1 MTEGSLTRLLDQ
13 VNENATFHAR
23 ARQDPDGALAE
34 LGLRPWEPAAFT
46 CDDEDAL
53 RRLASARIQEDAR
66 FWTWVKKGLSKLFC
80 GPGGT
85 RSWECPKAP

>member
-1 MTEGSLTRLLDQ
+1 MTEDTLTRFIDRINLDEQ
-13 VNENATFHAR
+13 FRER
-23 ARQDPDGALAE
+23 ARRNPVEALAE
-34 LGLRPWEPAAFT
+34 LDPLMAERLGAAP
-46 CDDEDAL
+46 DEDWL
-53 RRLASARIQEDAR
+53 RRLSAGVEQDAR